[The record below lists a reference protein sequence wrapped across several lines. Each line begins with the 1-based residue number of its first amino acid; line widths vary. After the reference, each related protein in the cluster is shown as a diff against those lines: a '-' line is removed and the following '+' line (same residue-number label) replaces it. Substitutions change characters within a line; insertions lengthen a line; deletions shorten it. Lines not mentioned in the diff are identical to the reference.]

1 MYSRFILFGDLITQL
16 SHEQT
21 GFALA
26 PALQHLYSRRLD
38 VVTRG
43 FSGYNTDHAVV
54 VLKHVLKTEAAN
66 PEPTVLL
73 NIFMGTNDAAN
84 TVHQHVPIDR
94 YKTNLTKLVEM
105 AQAQGIKVI
114 VTGPAL
120 HDAVLC
126 EEAFRA
132 YVGNEKAVPFSSSR
146 ATREYADV
154 AKQVAQDH
162 QVPFVDLW
170 LAFQKYGGWLE
181 TELLEGK
188 CGFGELLTDGIHF
201 TPTGYR
207 IFYTELVKAIDTA
220 YPEFSATT
228 LPQVLPHHDEI
239 DRNDVE
245 GCLTNG
251 FETRHGI

>member
-16 SHEQT
+16 SHEQN

-43 FSGYNTDHAVV
+43 FSGYNTEHGVV

-66 PEPTVLL
+66 PEPTVLM

-84 TVHQHVPIDR
+84 TAHQHVPIDR
-94 YKTNLTKLVEM
+94 YKANLTNMVEM

-114 VTGPAL
+114 VTGPTL
-120 HDAVLC
+120 HDGDLC
-126 EEAFRA
+126 EKALIGGGRA
-132 YVGNEKAVPFSSSR
+132 NPFSSSKI
-146 ATREYADV
+146 TREYADV

-162 QVPFVDLW
+162 QAPFVDLW
-170 LAFQKYGGWLE
+170 LAFQKHGGWLE
-181 TELLEGK
+181 AELLGDK

-201 TPTGYR
+201 TPTAYR
-207 IFYTELVKAIDTA
+207 IFYDELVKAIDAA
-220 YPEFSATT
+220 YPELSAAA

-239 DRNDVE
+239 DRNDIE
-245 GCLTNG
+245 GCLTKA
-251 FETRHGI
+251 FEARHGA